1 MNGGAKAQGNGHPA
15 RCRTG
20 PAGQHKPLSLR
31 RLGLPSLAIL
41 SSFPYVLLMIKPE
54 DQHALLAIAR
64 RSIALGF
71 AERGTPLPTAAAGSA
86 VDVPERWAGR
96 LSQRG
101 GAFVTIREAGELR
114 GCIGYIESPLPL
126 WRVVKEVAEK
136 AAFED
141 PRFSPLQPD
150 EFERVT
156 IEISVLT
163 APQQMTTPDDIV
175 IGDHGLIVEFGG
187 RRGLLLPQ
195 VATEYGWDREEFL
208 QHVCRK
214 AGLAP
219 DAWRDPGATV
229 FLFRAD
235 IIGEARHA

>member
-1 MNGGAKAQGNGHPA
+1 MNGDAKAQGNG
-15 RCRTG
+15 RLVRRRTD
-20 PAGQHKPLSLR
+20 PAGQHKPLSLS
-31 RLGLPSLAIL
+31 RLGLPSLAIVP
-41 SSFPYVLLMIKPE
+41 SFPYVLLMMMPE
-54 DQHALLAIAR
+54 DERALLAVARASIAR
-64 RSIALGF
+64 GF
-71 AERGTPLPTAAAGSA
+71 DERGTPLPTAAGSSA
-86 VDVPERWAGR
+86 WEVPEQCAGR

-101 GAFVTIREAGELR
+101 GAFVTIREEGELR

-141 PRFSPLQPD
+141 PRFHPLEPD
-150 EFERVT
+150 EFEQMT

-163 APQQMTTPDDIV
+163 APQRMKTPDEIV
-175 IGDHGLIVEFGG
+175 IGEHGLIIEFDG

-219 DAWRDPGATV
+219 GAWRAPGATIY
-229 FLFRAD
+229 LFRAD
-235 IIGEARHA
+235 IIGETHHA